1 MNLIKILKQ
10 IKHTETIGNIDI
22 TINSISSLS
31 DFVENS
37 NTLTWSNDKNI
48 GKISEFS
55 SGVFICSQLIKQQE
69 YKSNCTYILC
79 ENPRSTFREV
89 LGIFSLTEVRSF
101 IDTKN
106 QHIESTVVLGSN
118 VQLGNNVVIEHNCII
133 GDNVKIGHN
142 SVLMRNTI
150 IKNNVTIGSN
160 NTIGGV
166 GFGYEKNEEGLYEV
180 LPHIGNVI
188 LEEGVEI
195 GNNTC
200 IDRAVVGSTILK
212 RNVKVD
218 NLVHVAHGVIVGEN
232 SLLIANSMI
241 GGSVKI
247 GENCWIAP
255 SSSIKNQLEIKNNV
269 LIGMGA
275 VVLKNV
281 EENAVIIG
289 NPGKQLQK

>member
-1 MNLIKILKQ
+1 MKLTEILKQ
-10 IKHTETIGNIDI
+10 IKHTETIGNIDLSI
-22 TINSISSLS
+22 DSISSLS
-31 DFVENS
+31 DFVENG
-37 NTLTWSNDKNI
+37 NTLTWANDKNLEKLI
-48 GKISEFS
+48 GFS
-55 SGVFICSQLIKQQE
+55 SGIFICGNLIKQQPFNA
-69 YKSNCTYILC
+69 NCTFIISD
-79 ENPRSTFREV
+79 NPRSTFRELLV
-89 LGIFSLTEVRSF
+89 LFSVEETRSF
-101 IDTKN
+101 INSKN
-106 QHIESTVVLGSN
+106 QHIESTVILGSN
-118 VQLGNNVVIEHNCII
+118 IQLGNNVVIEHNCYI
-133 GDNVKIGHN
+133 GNNVKIGHN
-142 SVLMRNTI
+142 TVLMRNTI
-150 IKNNVTIGSN
+150 IKDNVIIGSN

-212 RNVKVD
+212 KNVKVD
-218 NLVHVAHGVIVGEN
+218 NLVHVAHGVKVGEN

-255 SSSIKNQLEIKNNV
+255 SSSIKNQVVIKDNV
-269 LIGMGA
+269 LIGMAA

-281 EENAVIIG
+281 ESNEVIIG
-289 NPGKQLQK
+289 NPGKPLTK